1 MATESGKVRIICID
15 PGKRIGWALCE
26 SGLIVQTGTTS
37 NRAELPHADIAI
49 IEMPRVYPNAS
60 KWKGDPQVIVRL
72 AALAGE
78 IAAQYPRHA
87 YVEPWAWRG
96 MIPESVLLKRIARAL
111 TPRDCK
117 LGRSVHARD
126 AQGIA
131 LWLRGT
137 LHAPR
142 LRQ

>member
-1 MATESGKVRIICID
+1 MRIICID

-26 SGLIVQTGTTS
+26 LGAIVRTGTTG
-37 NRAELPHADIAI
+37 NRAELPPADIAI
-49 IEMPRVYPNAS
+49 LEMPRVYPNAS

-87 YVEPWAWRG
+87 YVEPRTWRG
-96 MIPESVLLKRIARAL
+96 MVPESVLLKRIKRAL
-111 TPRDCK
+111 TSRDCTIGK
-117 LGRSVHARD
+117 SVHARD

-142 LRQ
+142 Q

>member
-1 MATESGKVRIICID
+1 VRIICID
-15 PGKRIGWALCE
+15 PGKRIGYALCE
-26 SGLIVQTGTTS
+26 QGLIV
-37 NRAELPHADIAI
+37 RAHTVGDRVELPHADIAI

-78 IAAQYPRHA
+78 IATQYERYA
-87 YVEPWAWRG
+87 YVEPRTWRG
-96 MIPESVLLKRIARAL
+96 MIPENVLLMRIKRAL
-111 TPRDCK
+111 TRRDCSIGK
-117 LGRSVHARD
+117 SVHARD

-137 LHAPR
+137 LHAPV
-142 LRQ
+142 